1 MIKSGNI
8 MTGMVRAALALA
20 LILTAL
26 SAPRSVQAAPPDPA
40 NGDPVLEAMRAEL
53 ERSKSS
59 LKLEGMAAPYYI
71 DYRVTDMDQY
81 AAEASFGALVSEVR
95 AHLRFVRVVVRVGD
109 YKQDSFFGQGEGS
122 LEIMPVDNDL
132 LALRHAIWLATDKA
146 YKAATEALSEKQ
158 AQLKQFTIGQPV
170 DDFAHAETVTSV
182 EPLARLDFDPEPWLK
197 MLRDGS
203 DRYKSDSQIESLGS
217 SLRFSCVNRYFV
229 NSEGTVVR
237 SGQTLYEVQI
247 NMSTQAVDGMRLDR
261 GHSFVATSVRE
272 LPSEK
277 VFLDENNTLLAT
289 LKQLRE
295 APVVEG
301 EYRGPVLF
309 SADAAASVFSDLVG
323 DNVLGLKPD
332 LGQPARTKGAY
343 ATSYRARI
351 LPDFLS
357 VIDDPTLAEVNG
369 ESLLGK
375 YTIDDEGVKA
385 APVTVVQNGKL
396 INYLIGRAPIRDF
409 PTSNGHG
416 RARLPENRPGPNV
429 GNLIVRSSE
438 PLSNDA
444 LRKRLVEICQQR
456 DLAFGYYVDTF
467 GPRLTPRLL
476 YKVWAKDGHEELV
489 RGGTFGELDQRS
501 LRNDLIAAGDT
512 VYVDNQPLNV
522 PHSIV
527 SPAIL
532 FDELEVKPANLNKE
546 KLPEYP
552 APAVGTDK

>member
-1 MIKSGNI
+1 MMKR
-8 MTGMVRAALALA
+8 VRIRAVTMRTAIAVA

-26 SAPRSVQAAPPDPA
+26 GVLRPAQAAPIDPA
-40 NGDPVLEAMRAEL
+40 NGDPVLEAMRTEL

-71 DYRVTDMDQY
+71 DYRVTDMDAY
-81 AAEASFGALVSEVR
+81 TAEASFGALVSNLR
-95 AHLRFVRVVVRVGD
+95 AHLRFVRVLVRVGD

-132 LALRHAIWLATDKA
+132 LTLRHSIWLATDKA
-146 YKAATEALSEKQ
+146 YKAATEALAEKQ
-158 AQLKQFTIGQPV
+158 AQLKQFTVDQPV
-170 DDFAHAETVTSV
+170 DDFAHAEPVVSV

-203 DRYKSDSQIESLGS
+203 ARYKTDPQIESLGS

-237 SGQTLYEVQI
+237 SGQTVYELRVD
-247 NMSTQAVDGMRLDR
+247 MSTQAADGMRLDR
-261 GHSFVATSVRE
+261 GHSFVATRMKE
-272 LPSEK
+272 LPSEQM
-277 VFLDENNTLLAT
+277 FLDETNSLLTT
-289 LKQLRE
+289 LKELRK
-295 APVVEG
+295 APVVQD

-323 DNVLGLKPD
+323 DNVLGWKPD

-343 ATSYRARI
+343 ATSYKARI

-369 ESLLGK
+369 ESLLGN

-385 APVTVVQNGKL
+385 APVTVVENGKL

-409 PTSNGHG
+409 PASNGHG
-416 RARLPENRPGPNV
+416 RAKLPENHPGPSL

-438 PLSNDA
+438 PMSDDA
-444 LRKRLVEICQQR
+444 LRKKLVEICQQR
-456 DLAFGYYVDTF
+456 ELAFGYYVETF

-476 YKVWAKDGHEELV
+476 YRVWAKDGHQELV

-501 LRNDLIAAGDT
+501 LRNDIIAAGDT
-512 VYVDNQPLNV
+512 VYVDNRSVNT

-527 SPAIL
+527 SPAVL
-532 FDELEVKPANLNKE
+532 FDELEVKPANLNKD
-546 KLPEYP
+546 KLPEYS
-552 APAVGTDK
+552 APAVGRDN